1 MIQRNAQEQQ
11 FWALP
16 ASKVVEIL
24 ETNDRDG
31 LSESEAE
38 RRIKIF
44 GPNVIEKPRRAPG
57 LFILLSQFKSP
68 LILIL
73 LFAGIVTLFIAHYR
87 DALFIF
93 AAVIANTALGFYQ
106 EHKAEKALAELKTYL
121 KQRARVIR
129 DGIEREMD
137 AAELVP
143 GDIVHLAQGDRVPAD
158 GRLVFVND
166 LQVDEAILTGESLP
180 VSKSVDSV
188 NAEATIGDQYAMVFA
203 GTLVTQGVGTAVIC
217 RTDFS
222 TELGKIAV
230 LVARSQ
236 REETPLQNAIKRF
249 SIKAG
254 IFLCILTLIIFG
266 MGLALG
272 YSRVDMFL
280 TSVAIAVSAV
290 PEGLPV
296 AMTVILAT
304 GVQRMARRK
313 GVIRKLIAAET
324 LGSTSVILTDKTGTL
339 TMAKMELS
347 KVLPVED
354 GEPRRSG
361 RGPDTLSSGEKSLL
375 ELALINTNVLIENPN
390 DPPSEWRTNGRI
402 LETALVR
409 SAALRDIFVEG
420 VKEKTS
426 ILNSLP
432 FNAANKFSAS
442 LVHDGQK
449 HLLLFFGAPD
459 VFIEH
464 STLSPTERDIA
475 LKEIGSLAESG
486 ELVVG
491 VAIKEIEKKED
502 FTFSKDLELK
512 NLVFQ
517 GLVTMRDP
525 VRLSVK
531 EAVKKVQK
539 AGIRVVV
546 MTGDHRGTAE
556 AVAKEVGLEIEK
568 ESVLDS
574 SELWPLSDSD
584 LKKRLPSLRV
594 ISRVSPLDKIRIV
607 KAFQEIGEVVAMTGD
622 GVNDAPSIKQADI
635 GIAMGS
641 GTEVARDVAD
651 LVLLDDN
658 FETIATAVEEGRQ
671 IMHNIR
677 KVLVYLLSSVADE
690 LFLIGGALLTGL
702 ALPLNALQI
711 LYVNFFSD
719 SFPAV
724 AFAFEKDIDGLTH
737 RPRNTKAGL
746 FDPMMRFLILFIGLS
761 TSALLFVLYWLLL
774 RAGFPEDLVRTFIF
788 ASFGSYSL
796 LLAFSLRSLD
806 KSIFKYPVFSNR
818 YLVIG
823 VGIGLIL
830 MIMAIYIPFFQSLLK
845 TVPLPF
851 NWLSGV
857 VLIGLINILA
867 VELGKWI
874 FRGKRSQKPRDT
886 RIGLVLDTRI

>member
-1 MIQRNAQEQQ
+1 MIQRTTEEKL
-11 FWALP
+11 FWALST
-16 ASKVVEIL
+16 SKVVEVL
-24 ETNDRDG
+24 ETDARGG
-31 LSESEAE
+31 LSESEAK
-38 RRIKIF
+38 RRIKFF

-57 LFILLSQFKSP
+57 LFILLNQFKSP

-93 AAVIANTALGFYQ
+93 AAVIANAVLGFYQ
-106 EHKAEKALAELKTYL
+106 EYKAEKALAELKTYL

-129 DGIEREMD
+129 DGIEHEID

-143 GDIVHLAQGDRVPAD
+143 GDIIHLAQGDRIPAD
-158 GRLVFVND
+158 GRLLFVND
-166 LQVDEAILTGESLP
+166 LQIDEAILTGESLP
-180 VSKSVDSV
+180 VSKSVDPV
-188 NAEATIGDQYAMVFA
+188 NAEAVIGDQYPMVFA
-203 GTLVTQGVGTAVIC
+203 GTLVTQGVGTAIIC
-217 RTDFS
+217 RTDFA
-222 TELGKIAV
+222 TELGKIAT
-230 LVARSQ
+230 LVSESQ

-266 MGLALG
+266 IGLALG

-296 AMTVILAT
+296 AMTVILAI

-324 LGSTSVILTDKTGTL
+324 LGDTSVILTDKTGTL

-347 KVLPVED
+347 KVLPIEGVE
-354 GEPRRSG
+354 
-361 RGPDTLSSGEKSLL
+361 EKNLL
-375 ELALINTNVLIENPN
+375 ESALINTNILIENPN
-390 DPPSEWRTNGRI
+390 DPPAEWRTSGRI

-409 SAALRDIFVEG
+409 SAALRDISVED
-420 VKEKTS
+420 VKRRTS

-442 LVHDGQK
+442 LIHDGEK

-459 VFIEH
+459 IFIGH
-464 STLSPTERDIA
+464 STLSSTDRDAA
-475 LKEIGSLAESG
+475 LKEISSLAESG

-502 FTFSKDLELK
+502 FTFSKDLELA

-517 GLVTMRDP
+517 GLITMRDP
-525 VRLSVK
+525 IRPNVK
-531 EAVKKVQK
+531 EAVQKVQSS
-539 AGIRVVV
+539 GIKVVV

-574 SELWPLSDSD
+574 SELRLLSDAD

-594 ISRVSPLDKIRIV
+594 ISRVSPLDKMRIV

-622 GVNDAPSIKQADI
+622 GVNDAPSIKRADI

-658 FETIATAVEEGRQ
+658 FETISAAVEEGRQ

-677 KVLVYLLSSVADE
+677 KVIVYLLSDTADE
-690 LFLIGGALLTGL
+690 LFLIGGALITGL

-724 AFAFEKDIDGLTH
+724 AFAFEKDIDGLTY
-737 RPRNTKAGL
+737 RPQSTKAGL

-774 RAGFPEDLVRTFIF
+774 RAGFPEDLVKTFIF
-788 ASFGSYSL
+788 ASFGSYTL
-796 LLAFSLRSLD
+796 FLAFSLRSLD
-806 KSIFKYPVFSNR
+806 KNIFKYPVFSNR

-823 VGIGLIL
+823 VGIGLVL
-830 MIMAIYIPFFQSLLK
+830 MTAAIYVPFMQSLLK
-845 TVPLPF
+845 TTPLPF
-851 NWLSGV
+851 HWLLGV
-857 VLIGLINILA
+857 VLIGLLNILA
-867 VELGKWI
+867 VEFGKWI
-874 FRGKRSQKPRDT
+874 FRRKRSKERAS
-886 RIGLVLDTRI
+886 

>member
-1 MIQRNAQEQQ
+1 MIQRATEEKL

-24 ETNDRDG
+24 ETNDRGG

-38 RRIKIF
+38 RRIKVF

-57 LFILLSQFKSP
+57 LFILLNQFKSP

-93 AAVIANTALGFYQ
+93 AAIIANAWLGFYQ
-106 EHKAEKALAELKTYL
+106 EYKAEKALVELKTYL
-121 KQRARVIR
+121 RQRARVIR
-129 DGIEREMD
+129 GGVEREID

-143 GDIVHLAQGDRVPAD
+143 GDIIHLAQGDRIPAD
-158 GRLVFVND
+158 GRLIFVND

-180 VSKSVDSV
+180 VSKSVDPV
-188 NAEATIGDQYAMVFA
+188 NSNAALGDQFPMVFA
-203 GTLVTQGVGTAVIC
+203 GTLVTQGIGTAVIC
-217 RTDFS
+217 RTDFA
-222 TELGKIAV
+222 TELGKIAA
-230 LVARSQ
+230 LVAESQ

-254 IFLCILTLIIFG
+254 IVLGIFTLIIFG
-266 MGLALG
+266 IGIYLG

-280 TSVAIAVSAV
+280 TSIAIAVSAV

-296 AMTVILAT
+296 AMTVILAI

-324 LGSTSVILTDKTGTL
+324 LGDTSVILTDKTGTL
-339 TMAKMELS
+339 TMAKMALS
-347 KVLPVED
+347 KVLPVA
-354 GEPRRSG
+354 SG
-361 RGPDTLSSGEKSLL
+361 KENKLL
-375 ELALINTNVLIENPN
+375 ELALINTNVLIENLN
-390 DPPSEWRTNGRI
+390 DSPSEWRISGRI

-409 SAALRDIFVEG
+409 SAALQGVFVEEI
-420 VKEKTS
+420 KKRTS
-426 ILNSLP
+426 ILNSLL

-442 LVHDGQK
+442 LMHEGEK
-449 HLLLFFGAPD
+449 HLLVFFGAPD
-459 VFIEH
+459 VFIGH
-464 STLSPTERDIA
+464 STLNGPERTA
-475 LKEIGSLAESG
+475 TLKEISSLAESG

-502 FTFSKDLELK
+502 FAFSKDLELTD
-512 NLVFQ
+512 LVFQ
-517 GLVTMRDP
+517 GLITLRDP
-525 VRLSVK
+525 IRPSVK
-531 EAVKKVQK
+531 EAIQKVQ
-539 AGIRVVV
+539 ASGIKVIV

-556 AVAKEVGLEIEK
+556 AVAKEVGLHVGQEG
-568 ESVLDS
+568 VLDS
-574 SELWPLSDSD
+574 SELRLLSDAD
-584 LKKRLPSLRV
+584 LKKRLLSLRV
-594 ISRVSPLDKIRIV
+594 ISRVSPLDKMRIV
-607 KAFQEIGEVVAMTGD
+607 KAFQEMGEVVAMTGD

-658 FETIATAVEEGRQ
+658 FETIAAAVEEGRQ

-690 LFLIGGALLTGL
+690 LLLIGGALVTGL

-711 LYVNFFSD
+711 LWVNFFSD

-724 AFAFEKDIDGLTH
+724 AFAFEKDIDGLAY
-737 RPRNTKAGL
+737 RPQSAKAGL
-746 FDPMMRFLILFIGLS
+746 FDPTMRFLILFIGLS
-761 TSALLFVLYWLLL
+761 TSAFLFVIYWFLL
-774 RAGFPEDLVRTFIF
+774 RAGFAEDIVRTFIF
-788 ASFGSYSL
+788 ASFGSYTL
-796 LLAFSLRSLD
+796 FLAFSIRSLD
-806 KSIFKYPVFSNR
+806 KSIFKFPVFSNR
-818 YLVIG
+818 YLVAG
-823 VGIGLIL
+823 VGIGIIL
-830 MIMAIYIPFFQSLLK
+830 MAIAIYVPFMQSLLK
-845 TVPLPF
+845 TTPLPPY
-851 NWLSGV
+851 WLLGV

-867 VELGKWI
+867 VEFGKWT
-874 FRGKRSQKPRDT
+874 FRRKRSME
-886 RIGLVLDTRI
+886 RIN